1 MKLSPKMDGY
11 WQNRT
16 QCQAAW
22 LRTFRHAPV
31 RLHRLL
37 FLAIGIALALTAR
50 VQADTIVFRTGERL
64 AGKVLAEKSSRVVFD
79 SHAIGRIEIP
89 HDRIDRIE
97 RETEPTPPPLAPS
110 AVASGAV
117 IHAPAIS
124 ATFATNSFYPWVA
137 SGTNDSDWIQLKSG
151 EWLKGRLKSLQDDK
165 LEFDSDELDLQEFDW
180 EDVHQVRSP
189 RLNEILLE
197 DRTKASGPIHI
208 TREKILVE
216 TESGPRGY
224 ERNDLVAVT
233 PGGPR
238 EINYWSGKVSAGMTL
253 RSGNTEQT
261 EVNVSADLKRRTPN
275 TRFTLDYTGN
285 YSAID
290 SVESANNHRVTTQF
304 DFWLSSRFFL
314 KIPFAEYFKDP
325 FQNIAHRG
333 TVGGGVGYEIFDRP
347 RFKWEVAVGPAY
359 QQTWFESVQAGER
372 DNEGNAAA
380 VLGSLLDTKITKR
393 VDFVSKYQLIY
404 TREEAGGYTHHWEN
418 TFEIDLTKRL
428 ELDVSFIWDR
438 VSHPATSGGGTT
450 PKPDDLRT
458 IISLGVNF

>member
-1 MKLSPKMDGY
+1 MDGY
-11 WQNRT
+11 WQNLT
-16 QCQAAW
+16 HGQAPW
-22 LRTFRHAPV
+22 LRTVHQALD
-31 RLHRLL
+31 RLRRLL
-37 FLAIGIALALTAR
+37 FFVTGLALALNTR
-50 VQADTIVFRTGERL
+50 VDADTIIFRTGERL
-64 AGKVLAEKSSRVVFD
+64 AGKMLLEEASRVVFD
-79 SHAIGRIEIP
+79 SQALGRIDIP
-89 HDRIDRIE
+89 RDRIDRIE
-97 RETEPTPPPLAPS
+97 RQTEPVEPPPVPS
-110 AVASGAV
+110 GVAAGEA
-117 IHAPAIS
+117 APAPPVPV
-124 ATFATNSFYPWVA
+124 TVVTNRFYPWVA
-137 SGTNDSDWIQLKSG
+137 SSRTNSDWIQLKSG

-180 EDVHQVRSP
+180 EDVYQVRSP
-189 RLNEILLE
+189 RLNEVLLE
-197 DRTKASGPIHI
+197 DKTKASGSIHI
-208 TREKILVE
+208 TRQKILVT
-216 TESGPRGY
+216 TEDGLRDY
-224 ERNDLVAVT
+224 ERRDLVAVT

-238 EINYWSGKVSAGMTL
+238 EINYWSGKVAAGMTL
-253 RSGNTEQT
+253 RSGNTEQK
-261 EVNVSADLKRRTPN
+261 EANVSADLKRRTPN

-285 YSAID
+285 YSEID